1 MGHYCRICG
10 RSRPNERFS
19 GKGHRIHVCKACQ
32 KLPKAEREYIEIMD
46 ELSGF
51 LEQSNISRKNLI
63 RLTELCEHSN
73 LKVRDRASL
82 ILEIARVKPHKRRR
96 FKFLASNRGDL
107 LDRLIREEFGGDP
120 GPDFFEYQFEPAED
134 QFF

>member
-1 MGHYCRICG
+1 MRD
-10 RSRPNERFS
+10 RANERFS
-19 GKGHRIHVCKACQ
+19 GKGHRIHICKACQ
-32 KLPKAEREYIEIMD
+32 RLPKAEREYIEVRD

-51 LEQSNISRKNLI
+51 LEQSNISRKNVI

-82 ILEIARVKPHKRRR
+82 ILKVARVKPHKRRR
-96 FKFLASNRGDL
+96 FKLLGRYRRDL

-120 GPDFFEYQFEPAED
+120 GSDFFEYQFRLAED
-134 QFF
+134 QPF